1 LRTVLR
7 NGAINRRKPDTRRRS
22 PERAVA
28 GAPTDGA
35 APDELVGAMEM
46 QRRLA
51 AGVLALPDEQRVPV
65 LMRFLLSRSR

>member
-1 LRTVLR
+1 
-7 NGAINRRKPDTRRRS
+7 
-22 PERAVA
+22 VA